1 MAPAIDT
8 TALGEMPLFRGL
20 DADQLARIGQRL
32 RRQMFPADAHILSVG
47 QPGEV
52 AYLIRSGTVK
62 VHVEQSDGRDVI
74 VALRGPGELVGELSL
89 LDDHPRTA
97 SAVTLEPCEMLWID
111 RASFAEYLAQYP
123 AVSLNLIKILARRL
137 RVATTQVQILSTQ
150 DLYGRVAH
158 LLLTLANEFGET
170 ELRGGR
176 RIPLRLTQ
184 SDLASLIG
192 ASRPRVNQI
201 LTFYKERGHIAMDA
215 QYRITVLDE
224 GALAQRS
231 S

>member
-1 MAPAIDT
+1 MQ
-8 TALGEMPLFRGL
+8 TALEPGSFRDMPLFRGL
-20 DADQLARIGQRL
+20 DADQLARVGQRL
-32 RRQMFPADAHILSVG
+32 RRQNFPADAHILSVG

-52 AYLIRSGTVK
+52 AYIIRAGTVK
-62 VHVEQSDGRDVI
+62 VHVEQADGRDVI

-111 RASFAEYLAQYP
+111 RVSFGEFLAQYP
-123 AVSLNLIKILARRL
+123 TISLNLIKILARRL

-158 LLLTLANEFGET
+158 LLVTLAQEFGEPA
-170 ELRGGR
+170 RAGR

-201 LTFYKERGHIAMDA
+201 LTFYKERGHIALDA
-215 QYRITVLDE
+215 QYRITVIDIDT
-224 GALAQRS
+224 LAQRAS
-231 S
+231 